1 MNLNPERLK
10 VMKKIYIVMAVV
22 ATVMF
27 SSCEREKSFDN
38 PTLGENELSF
48 VMSGVATRTS
58 ADVPA
63 PVKGVTIPF
72 GTSANGEELF
82 LEETIEELNP
92 IPSTRGVPAY
102 TVNVGTIYPEM
113 GVFSQ
118 GWKSNGDATF
128 SVMDLYD
135 HKGTPS
141 DPNAPITGNPDPTKG
156 DGWRYHHNYASS
168 PWPDDKKAK
177 VDFYFRMPVSD
188 SDVTDLEY
196 ANKKIDFHYVSPLS
210 GSSQKDILFSYTS
223 LSKEEHDGYLENGAP
238 VLMQHALTGVKF
250 RSGHSNAKTTHTII
264 TKVEITGLKDTG
276 DCTID
281 FTSTPSISW
290 NASNNGKTFT
300 QQFDNPDYEY
310 TTDEEGEITVTSGDG
325 TVDYQKGDSKFG
337 DSWTSAAADHNLNDK
352 DGSLTFWFIPQM
364 LTTATK
370 LKVTFVVKTPD
381 TSGKDGAGVITHTI
395 NFGDMTRRQ
404 TKNDDGSI
412 TYGEYAD
419 WKAGQLRTYTLKP
432 SDVDVDIFDHMEGME
447 KDSLHVTNTGNVDEF
462 VRMMLVGNWYDD
474 EGNILVGY
482 KYKDTSDPNY
492 IKDHDENP
500 KVTVNDMVTPW
511 YREEPIYSKYFDE
524 ETFKDGRP
532 CGENPWV
539 LGTGSYFY
547 YPEIIGAGDKLA
559 GTKALFQSYKLPESA
574 IPTIWIEKAGTV
586 GRVQATGVHLVMEVV
601 VQAIGTTNPE
611 SPTGQAF
618 GSWQEAWS
626 YVTGKEI
633 EAVED

>member
-1 MNLNPERLK
+1 
-10 VMKKIYIVMAVV
+10 MKKIYIVMAVI

-38 PTLGENELSF
+38 PTFGENELSF

-72 GTSANGEELF
+72 GTAANGEELF

-128 SVMDLYD
+128 AVMDKYINKDETL
-135 HKGTPS
+135 GE
-141 DPNAPITGNPDPTKG
+141 
-156 DGWRYHHNYASS
+156 GWRYHHNYQSS
-168 PWPDDKKAK
+168 PWPDDKKSK

-188 SDVTDLEY
+188 SNVTDLEY
-196 ANKKIDFHYVSPLS
+196 ADKKIDFHYVSPLS

-223 LSKEEHDGYLENGAP
+223 LSKEDHEGYLENGAP

-250 RSGHSNAKTTHTII
+250 RSGHSNTNTTHTII
-264 TKVEITGLKDTG
+264 TQVEITGLKDTG

-290 NASNNGKTFT
+290 VAKDNGKTFT
-300 QQFDNPDYEY
+300 QLFDNPDYKY
-310 TTDEEGEITVTSGDG
+310 TTDDEGKITVTSGDG

-337 DSWTSAAADHNLNDK
+337 ASWTSAAADHNLNDE
-352 DGSLTFWFIPQM
+352 DGSLTFWFIPQT
-364 LTTATK
+364 LTTATT

-395 NFGDMTRRQ
+395 KFGDMTRKQ
-404 TKNDDGSI
+404 TKNTDGSI

-419 WKAGQLRTYTLKP
+419 WKAGQLRPYTLKP
-432 SDVDVDIFDHMEGME
+432 SDVDVDIFDQMEGME
-447 KDSLHVTNTGNVDEF
+447 KNNLHVTNTGNVDEF
-462 VRMMLVGNWYDD
+462 VRMMLVGNWYDE

-482 KYKDTSDPNY
+482 KYKDEAEATEKGGN
-492 IKDHDENP
+492 
-500 KVTVNDMVTPW
+500 VNDMVTPW
-511 YREEPIYSKYFDE
+511 YREEPMYSKYFDE
-524 ETFKDGRP
+524 ETFKNGRP

-559 GTKALFQSYKLPESA
+559 GTKALFQSYTLPESA

-611 SPTGQAF
+611 SPTGAAF

-633 EAVED
+633 KAEE